1 MIQKAIKLLLIISSI
16 FHNQY
21 SNCQIFDN
29 YKLDA
34 GANSVRCFI
43 QDSQG
48 LMWIGTNKGLY
59 SFDGYTACPRFTAG
73 NNTNVVISCMLK
85 YNEDYILLG
94 SEYGLLFYDIKN
106 NKYTPFL
113 LDFKHDVKVLAK
125 TENELWIGCADGLFK
140 CKLNTAKKN
149 EPQIVLHK
157 GTKQKM
163 IFALLEDN
171 GYMYVGTALN
181 FGRYSLSDNKYEP
194 LSATIS
200 FVTSLLKDPE
210 KNCIWIGQGGSLTK
224 YYPTT
229 NTFENVGIFSVVKSM
244 CFNSENKLYIG
255 ADNGLCLYNGQT
267 VETVEHDTRDQNS
280 LSNNVVWSVFK
291 DRADNIWFGTDY
303 GISVLPNERRY
314 NYIPVSKTTGT
325 GEGNQFYSIYYD
337 NANNFW
343 LGGTN
348 GLICKKDDIGKKSET
363 RWFKMSGSPYFISH
377 NRIRDIFADKD
388 KNLWVATDW
397 GLNGYNYHSGKFIQH
412 FIKAPDV
419 SSNTCWVYDLLEDNN
434 KRLWMAT
441 VNTGIYVVSK
451 NKLLPG
457 KNTIDADIH
466 YSSSNGLSGNDVPF
480 IVMDKN
486 ENVWALLHNAG
497 INIINTKS
505 GKISNF
511 PINEGTKSIIPNYL
525 MGDSDG
531 IFWAGY
537 RNGVIRINPKN
548 GNVDNI
554 PFNGRNTAEVLAMAE
569 VDNTIWISTT
579 DGIDIVDKK
588 KLTTRRIKP
597 LNQIFTAVYYHKS
610 TKTVMLGGVDGIV
623 LAQPDPPAQPKTS
636 PLIIS
641 GIYINNQPY
650 KNQGNEPDVRF
661 INEVKLAHNQNN
673 IKIEFSDLTYSKE
686 NKESYLYRIA
696 DGDTWTPLMSGE
708 KTITLFKLTPGTY
721 HLSIAKMSV
730 NGNTPEPLKR
740 FSITIMPPWYLSLI
754 AKIIY
759 SLLVI
764 SLVWWVYYFIS
775 ARNRMKYEQAEKER
789 SLEQTKH
796 KIAYFSDLAHEF
808 KTPLSLIIAP
818 LSRLIQGAK
827 TNEDKKAL
835 QMIQQNAIN
844 LNSLIH
850 QALDYY
856 RDDSKVNTG
865 LLLSKTE
872 LVEFARSIFST
883 YKESMK
889 GKKVEFIFSTN
900 ADEILLNIDVVKV
913 ESIINNLLS
922 NACKFTGKSDS
933 IILSLEYKP
942 QNQGVEIKVS
952 DTGTGIPEK
961 DIPYVFQRFFQS
973 SNNSKVLE
981 GTGIGLFLVKNYADL
996 HGGWVKVV
1004 SQEGEGSTFI
1014 VWLPETI
1021 SNEEKHTPEKNVVND
1036 KADRQLI
1043 LIVENN
1049 IAIADFI
1056 RNTFIEE
1063 YRCVIAHNGKAG
1075 LKAGMELMPDI
1086 IISDIMMP
1094 VMDGFEMAQSL
1105 KANVSTTTIPLVFL
1119 TAQDD
1124 KDTELKSI
1132 ELNVEAFISKPFDSV
1147 ILYSRIKQILE
1158 NREKLANKARI
1169 EHISSPKTE
1178 ISESLD
1184 EKFLAKI
1191 TKIIEDKIDE
1201 SDLNVNLL
1209 CELADT
1215 NPKNLYRKVKQLT
1228 GLTAVEYI
1236 KSIRMKKAA
1245 MLLSNKNFT
1254 IAEVMYMVGYS
1265 NHSYFAKCFHGQFGK
1280 TPREYVDMQN
1290 DSKDE

>member
-1 MIQKAIKLLLIISSI
+1 
-16 FHNQY
+16 
-21 SNCQIFDN
+21 
-29 YKLDA
+29 
-34 GANSVRCFI
+34 
-43 QDSQG
+43 
-48 LMWIGTNKGLY
+48 MWIGTNEGLY
-59 SFDGYTACPRFTAG
+59 SFDGYTACARFTAG
-73 NNTNVVISCMLK
+73 NNTNAVINCIVK

-94 SEYGLLFYDIKN
+94 SESGLLFFNIKN
-106 NKYTPFL
+106 NKYIPFL
-113 LDFKHDVKVLAK
+113 HDFNHDVKVLTK
-125 TENELWIGCADGLFK
+125 TETELWIGCADGLFK
-140 CKLNTAKKN
+140 CKLNATGKN
-149 EPQIVLHK
+149 EPQMVLHK
-157 GTKQKM
+157 GIKHKM
-163 IFALLEDN
+163 VYALLEDK
-171 GYMYVGTALN
+171 GYMYVGTALD

-194 LSATIS
+194 LSTSIS
-200 FVTSLLKDPE
+200 FVNSLLKDPE
-210 KNCIWIGQGGSLTK
+210 KNCIWIGQGGRLTK

-229 NTFENVGIFSVVKSM
+229 NIFENVGNFSVVKSM
-244 CFNSENKLYIG
+244 CFNRENKLYIG
-255 ADNGLCLYNGQT
+255 TDNGLCIYNGQT

-291 DRADNIWFGTDY
+291 DRADNLWFGTDY
-303 GISVLPNERRY
+303 GISVLPKERRFK
-314 NYIPVSKTTGT
+314 YIPVSKITGT

-337 NANNFW
+337 KTNNFW
-343 LGGTN
+343 LGGTS
-348 GLICKKDDIGKKSET
+348 GLICKKADIGKKSET
-363 RWFKMSGSPYFISH
+363 RWFKMNGSPYFISH
-377 NRIRDIFADKD
+377 NHIRDIFADKD

-397 GLNGYNYHSGKFIQH
+397 GLNGYNYHSDKFVQH
-412 FIKAPDV
+412 FIKAPDA
-419 SSNTCWVYDLLEDNN
+419 STNTCWVYDVLEDNN
-434 KRLWMAT
+434 NRLWLAT

-451 NKLLPG
+451 NKLRSD
-457 KNTIDADIH
+457 KNPIEADIH
-466 YSSSNGLSGNDVPF
+466 YSTANGLKGNDVAF
-480 IVMDKN
+480 VAMDKN
-486 ENVWALLHNAG
+486 ENVWALVHNAG
-497 INIINTKS
+497 INLINTQS

-511 PINEGTKSIIPNYL
+511 PIKEGAGSIIPNYL
-525 MGDSDG
+525 MADSDG
-531 IFWAGY
+531 SIWAGY
-537 RNGVIRINPKN
+537 RNGVVRINPVN
-548 GNVDNI
+548 GNVDKI
-554 PFNGRNTAEVLAMAE
+554 PFNGSNTADVLAMAE

-579 DGIDIVDKK
+579 DGIHIVDKK
-588 KLTTRRIKP
+588 KLTTQRIKP
-597 LNQIFTAVYYHKS
+597 LNQIFTAVYYHNS

-623 LAQPDPPAQPKTS
+623 FGQPDPPAQPQTK
-636 PLIIS
+636 PIIIS
-641 GIYINNQPY
+641 TIYVNNQKY
-650 KNQGNEPDVRF
+650 KSRENESDVRY
-661 INEVKLAHNQNN
+661 IDEMRLAHNQNN
-673 IKIEFSDLTYSKE
+673 IKIEFSDLIYSKE
-686 NKESYLYRIA
+686 NKESYLYRIS
-696 DGDTWTPLMSGE
+696 DGDTWTPLTSGE
-708 KTITLFKLTPGTY
+708 KTILLFKLTPGTY
-721 HLSIAKMSV
+721 HLSIAKMPV
-730 NGNTPEPLKR
+730 NGNAPEPLKR
-740 FSITIMPPWYLSLI
+740 FSIIIMPPWYQSLV

-759 SLLVI
+759 SLLII
-764 SLVWWVYYFIS
+764 SVVWWVYYFIL
-775 ARNRMKYEQAEKER
+775 AKNRMKYEQAEKER

-818 LSRLIQGAK
+818 LSRLIQGAR

-835 QMIQQNAIN
+835 QMIQQNALN

-856 RDDSKVNTG
+856 RDESNVNTG

-922 NACKFTGKSDS
+922 NACKFTSKGDS

-942 QNQGVEIKVS
+942 QNQGIEIKVS

-973 SNNSKVLE
+973 SNNSKVQE
-981 GTGIGLFLVKNYADL
+981 GTGIGLYLVKNYAEL

-1004 SQEGEGSTFI
+1004 SQQGEGTTFI

-1021 SNEEKHTPEKNVVND
+1021 SNEEKQTPEKNVVND
-1036 KADRQLI
+1036 KTDKQLI

-1049 IAIADFI
+1049 IAVADFI

-1075 LKAGMELMPDI
+1075 LKASMELMPDI

-1094 VMDGFEMAQSL
+1094 VMDGFEMAQCL
-1105 KANVSTTTIPLVFL
+1105 KANASTAPIPLVFL
-1119 TAQDD
+1119 TAKDD

-1132 ELNVEAFISKPFDSV
+1132 ELNVEAFIPKPFDSV
-1147 ILYSRIKQILE
+1147 ILYSRVKQILE
-1158 NREKLANKARI
+1158 NREKLAIKARI
-1169 EHISSPKTE
+1169 EHITSPKTE
-1178 ISESLD
+1178 VSESLD
-1184 EKFLAKI
+1184 EKFLTKI

-1215 NPKNLYRKVKQLT
+1215 SPKYLYRKVKQLT

-1254 IAEVMYMVGYS
+1254 IAEVMYMVGFS
-1265 NHSYFAKCFHGQFGK
+1265 NHSYFAKCFHAQFGK
-1280 TPREYVDMQN
+1280 TPREYVDMQEGSN
-1290 DSKDE
+1290 HLEH